1 MNDIVNIKIS
11 QNIKILSDQLTQI
24 HGIIQY
30 QRLVMV
36 EKIQK

>member
-1 MNDIVNIKIS
+1 MNDIVNMKIS
-11 QNIKILSDQLTQI
+11 QNIKILSDQLTKI